1 MGDQEIN
8 VMLKKTN
15 SKRNGKRYSKSS
27 VWSSTDR
34 RRLENCNGKKNKILK
49 EILHT
54 IFKSSTMIEGDLKIV
69 MVKKQILKEIL
80 HNIQIIN
87 MIEGDLKII
96 IWML

>member
-34 RRLENCNGKKNKILK
+34 RRLENCNGKKTNPKRDPTQYSNHQHDRRRLENYNMDALINFLK
-49 EILHT
+49 VSKT
-54 IFKSSTMIEGDLKIV
+54 AMSGCWSTRPASLWNV
-69 MVKKQILKEIL
+69 
-80 HNIQIIN
+80 
-87 MIEGDLKII
+87 
-96 IWML
+96 

>member
-1 MGDQEIN
+1 M
-8 VMLKKTN
+8 V
-15 SKRNGKRYSKSS
+15 
-27 VWSSTDR
+27 V
-34 RRLENCNGKKNKILK
+34 NK
-49 EILHT
+49 
-54 IFKSSTMIEGDLKIV
+54 IEGDLKIV